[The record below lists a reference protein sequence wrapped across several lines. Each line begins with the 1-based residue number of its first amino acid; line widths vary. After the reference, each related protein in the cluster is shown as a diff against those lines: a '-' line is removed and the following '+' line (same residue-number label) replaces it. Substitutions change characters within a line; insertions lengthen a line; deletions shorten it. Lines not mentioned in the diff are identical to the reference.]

1 MSVLYLILPV
11 ALILAGA
18 AVAAFIWAARQGQ
31 FDDLTTPSMRILEDA
46 EPQTCSTSRLPPN
59 PTTSENANGIA
70 PPSPRR

>member
-11 ALILAGA
+11 ALLLAGA

-46 EPQTCSTSRLPPN
+46 DPQTTPAPLPPLN
-59 PTTSENANGIA
+59 PLTSENANGIA